1 MSRTTMFQLQRQAGR
16 LNWFRRRPCVQPIP
30 AEYRP
35 HVSQWLLRLLS
46 SVTIVAE
53 PAEAAHLLEVVG
65 LAQLKIKDL
74 GSQNAI
80 QAFQARLADLE
91 HQSGPKS
98 GSLYR
103 NIQHLAQLVGL
114 SDLDQEML
122 ALIACIHKYPLLA
135 ACLELFGDQSA
146 DSACELLGLALG
158 RDRSELVQALRESST
173 LCSTGLLQVDHT
185 ETEID
190 GMLDLLAGLENTLF
204 EASAEPAHLMSR
216 YFQPAP
222 PPRHPLAA
230 FPHLREDIA
239 LLRRHLTAALQQNMA
254 GINFLFHGNPGVGK
268 TEFVKA
274 LASSLNVP
282 LYAVSHETDNTNLDD
297 PHFRFR
303 SYRFSQKVLARSP
316 GNLILFDEV
325 EDVFPDSVM
334 PFFGRA
340 KNSGRYKAWTNAVLE
355 SNPRPAFW
363 LCNSIEQIDPA
374 FRCRFTY
381 SIKFS
386 TPPRSIRRSLLKT
399 QFLHTP
405 VRSAWIEQVADNR
418 HLTPALIE
426 QAGKLAALAKDEN
439 AATVEALAERS
450 MQHALEVLG
459 LPPDYLVTGQTPPLR
474 YNLECLNANYNLMT
488 MAQSLKARPKARLCF
503 SGPPG
508 CGKTAFAQ
516 HLAEQIDK
524 PLIQKTA
531 SDLLNCY
538 LGETEKNL
546 AAMFRKAED
555 EDAVLLLD
563 EADSFL
569 QDRTSAHRSW
579 EVTQVNEL
587 LKQMELFDSLFICAT
602 NLMDRL
608 DVAVLRRFDIKVQF
622 DYLRTNQAE
631 KLFAR
636 AHAGFLGYN
645 RPGRLAES
653 VKTRLA
659 KLTTLVPGDFA
670 TVVHQAQ
677 ALGTPYNA
685 EQLLTALEHE
695 CLTKQRGVKPI
706 QGFVG

>member
-16 LNWFRRRPCVQPIP
+16 LNRFRRRPCVQPIP

-46 SVTIVAE
+46 SVTVDAE

-122 ALIACIHKYPLLA
+122 VFTALLQKYSLLA

-146 DSACELLGLALG
+146 DSVSELLALALG
-158 RDRSELVQALRESST
+158 RERSELAQALRESST

-190 GMLDLLAGLENTLF
+190 GILDLLAGLENTLF

-230 FPHLREDIA
+230 FPHLREDVI

-268 TEFVKA
+268 TEFVRA

-282 LYAVSHETDNTNLDD
+282 LYVVSHETDSTNLDD

-303 SYRFSQKVLARSP
+303 SYLFSQKVLARSP
-316 GNLILFDEV
+316 GSLLLFDEV
-325 EDVFPDSVM
+325 EDVFSDSVV
-334 PFFGRA
+334 PFFGRT
-340 KNSGRYKAWTNAVLE
+340 KNSGRYKAWRNAVLE

-363 LCNSIEQIDPA
+363 LCNSVEQIDPA
-374 FRCRFTY
+374 FRRRFTY

-386 TPPRSIRRSLLKT
+386 TPPRSMRRSLLKT

-426 QAGKLAALAKDEN
+426 QAGKLAALAKDED

-450 MQHALEVLG
+450 MRHALEVLG

-474 YNLECLNANYNLMT
+474 YNLECLNANYNLT
-488 MAQSLKARPKARLCF
+488 TLAHSLKARPKARLCF

-516 HLAEQIDK
+516 HLAQQVGK
-524 PLIQKTA
+524 PLIQKAA
-531 SDLLNCY
+531 SDLLDCF
-538 LGETEKNL
+538 LGGTEKNL
-546 AAMFRKAED
+546 AAMFKEAED

-587 LKQMELFDSLFICAT
+587 LKQMELFDGLFICIT

-608 DVAVLRRFDIKVQF
+608 DSAVLRRFDLKVQF

-636 AHAGFLGYN
+636 ALADFQISN
-645 RPGRLAES
+645 RPGRLSAS
-653 VKTRLA
+653 IKTRLA
-659 KLTTLVPGDFA
+659 KLHTVTPGEFA
-670 TVVHQAQ
+670 TVVRQAQ
-677 ALGTPYNA
+677 ALGTRYDA
-685 EQLLTALEHE
+685 DLLLAALETE
-695 CLTKQRGVKPI
+695 CLAKTNGGKPVRG
-706 QGFVG
+706 FHS